1 MRILHVI
8 ANLAPRYG
16 GPSKACVEMAAAVA
30 ARGHEVHIFT
40 TDQDGSGTL
49 DVPTDRPVMREN
61 VHIHYFHAQIRRIW
75 PVSIPLAKALRD
87 HVRDFDL
94 VHVHSLYL
102 FHGLLAGHYCR
113 KWNVPYLLRPH
124 GTLDP
129 YLYKRH
135 RIRKRFV
142 EFLFE
147 ERNIRGA
154 AALHYTTD
162 DERRLAEPY
171 VFGAHGVVVPNGLNI
186 ASYTNLP
193 ELGTF
198 RAAYPEIGQKKI
210 VLFLSRLNFKK
221 GLDILIRAFAIMK
234 EAQSDI
240 HLVIAGP
247 DSDGFESKVRTWV
260 RKEGLDSSVTFTGM
274 LQGER
279 KLAAFRDANV
289 FVLPSYSEN
298 FGIAVVEAMACG
310 VPVVVSDQVN
320 ICHDISKSGAG
331 LVVPCDTSKCAE
343 GIRFVLDD
351 EARAS
356 QMGSR
361 GTAFVNENF
370 SWSVVG
376 SKLEEVYREVIF
388 VHSSQRRK
396 AESSTMTEKIPG
408 ANE

>member
-40 TDQDGSGTL
+40 TDQDGSGIL
-49 DVPTDRPVMREN
+49 NVPIDRPVMREG
-61 VHIHYFHAQIRRIW
+61 VYIHYFHAQIRRVW

-102 FHGLLAGHYCR
+102 FHGMLAGHYCR

-124 GTLDP
+124 GTLAP

-142 EFLFE
+142 ELLFE

-154 AALHYTTD
+154 AALHFTTD

-171 VFGAHGVVVPNGLNI
+171 IFGAHGVVVPNGLNV

-260 RKEGLDSSVTFTGM
+260 RKEGLDNSVTFTDM
-274 LQGER
+274 LQGEQ

-331 LVVPCDTSKCAE
+331 VVVPCDANKCAE
-343 GIRFVLDD
+343 GIQFVLDD
-351 EARAS
+351 EARAN
-356 QMGSR
+356 QMGKRAKSL
-361 GTAFVNENF
+361 VNDSF
-370 SWSVVG
+370 SWSVVAE
-376 SKLEEVYREVIF
+376 KLEGVYQEVA
-388 VHSSQRRK
+388 RK
-396 AESSTMTEKIPG
+396 YQFHRTSAPSEPSAKDNG
-408 ANE
+408 AHK